1 MHAETVRLVG
11 DGLAVSVE
19 TTTGRWALEDT
30 RSGVRWPTAGT
41 ASPGMAEA
49 FASHEVATS
58 PAGQPI
64 RLRLVAENG
73 TSLAFGLVR
82 KGRSLELAYG
92 GEGLGDVRVFGDAL
106 AVTGAEQ
113 GYAVVPCREGL
124 LIRADS
130 GVAFQRTFG
139 TSDYEGCHMNMVGLV
154 KQGSALA
161 LDWDDAYVFPELHSV
176 LVPEEGVKQRLV
188 TSVALRR
195 SARVIRLTPLGAGDW
210 NTIATGYRAIASDK
224 GLAVTLADKVRREP
238 HAGLLPGAAN
248 VKLWTCLA
256 RRMNEDSTAEE
267 SVTVRWT
274 FDEAAKIAEH
284 IRNDLGIGQCLFTIG
299 GWTEGGYDCRH
310 PDALPANP
318 ECGGNAALADA
329 VRCIQALGYV
339 AAFHD
344 NYQDMYADAKSWDP
358 ACIEKDAKGNVIKGG
373 RWLGGRAYM
382 VCAPKQLEL
391 AQRPQ
396 NLREI
401 ERLFGPWC
409 YFIDTTFA
417 VGPRECHDPAH
428 PLDRNSD
435 ILWKSRLSDYSREV
449 FGLFGSECGREWA
462 LPHSDWFEGLVGVS
476 GRYFHNLD
484 PATLGAT
491 VVPFWEMVYHDCQIA
506 HGKYGYAAEQAAE
519 YVVHHALCART
530 LNYHSVPDH
539 LYWQTPAAV
548 NHAVAWK
555 PSVVEFQPVGPRT
568 FDITYEWEIGEASP
582 GDRRIFVHFAEG
594 EKILFQ
600 DDHVPM
606 PGTSAWQAGQ
616 RVRLGPHRVTVPET
630 VKAGSV
636 KVYVGLF
643 GPGVSDRM
651 RLAGADSQRRI
662 LLGELKLS
670 PTLSFVPGSAAPE
683 VDRSCFTRCDQG
695 WGEGQHPMD
704 VFLKNTQEVL
714 GPLNAATF
722 NQRLERFEF
731 LNAAGTLRRAVYGSE
746 ADQVTVT
753 ANFGAEPAT
762 VTSALGGE
770 VVLPQWGLLVEAPG
784 FVAFHTTR
792 WGGRDYPKGAL
803 FTVQAADGKLLA
815 ESRKLRVFHGF
826 GAPELAWNGKAFAVP
841 REGFITLE

>member
-19 TTTGRWALEDT
+19 TATGRWALEDT
-30 RSGVRWPTAGT
+30 RSGVRWPTTGT
-41 ASPGMAEA
+41 ASPGMTET
-49 FASHEVATS
+49 FASHEVATN
-58 PAGQPI
+58 PAGLPI
-64 RLRLVAENG
+64 RVRLVATNG

-82 KGRSLELAYG
+82 KGRSVELAYG

-106 AVTGAEQ
+106 AVTAAEQ

-154 KQGSALA
+154 KRGSALA

-176 LVPEEGVKQRLV
+176 LAPEDGVKQRLV

-195 SARVIRLTPLGAGDW
+195 SARVIRLTPLGQGDW
-210 NTIATGYRAIASDK
+210 NTIATGYRAIAADK

-274 FDEAAKIAEH
+274 FDEAARIAEH
-284 IRNDLGIGQCLFTIG
+284 IHNDLGIGQCLFTIG

-329 VRCIQALGYV
+329 VRRIQALGYV

-358 ACIEKDAKGNVIKGG
+358 ACIEQDAKGNVIKGG

-396 NLREI
+396 NLTEI
-401 ERLFGPWC
+401 ERLFDPWC

-539 LYWQTPAAV
+539 LYWQKSATV
-548 NHAVAWK
+548 NHPVAWK
-555 PSVVEFQPVGPRT
+555 PSVVEFEPVGPRA

-582 GDRRIFVHFAEG
+582 GDRRIFIHFAEG
-594 EKILFQ
+594 DKILFQ
-600 DDHVPM
+600 DDHVPT
-606 PGTSAWQAGQ
+606 PGTSTWQAGQ

-636 KVYVGLF
+636 KVFVGLF

-651 RLAGADSQRRI
+651 RLVGADSQRRI
-662 LLGELKLS
+662 LLGELKLA
-670 PTLSFVPGSAAPE
+670 PTLSFAPGSAAPE

-704 VFLKNTQEVL
+704 VYLKNTQEVL

-731 LNAAGTLRRAVYGSE
+731 LNATGALRQAVYGSG

-753 ANFGAEPAT
+753 ANFGAETAT
-762 VTSALGGE
+762 VTSALGSE
-770 VVLPQWGLLVEAPG
+770 VTLPQWGLLVEAPG
-784 FVAFHTTR
+784 FVAFHATR

-803 FTVQAADGKLLA
+803 FTVHAADDKPLA

-826 GAPELAWNGKAFAVP
+826 GAPELAWGGKQYAVP
-841 REGFITLE
+841 REGVVTLE